1 MSAAHTARLALI
13 SFMLINKP
21 TIFAAILIFFSL
33 IIDTMIS
40 TGKYP
45 LLTLITCAIVV
56 ILSYVAPHIRN
67 PY

>member
-1 MSAAHTARLALI
+1 
-13 SFMLINKP
+13 MLINKP
-21 TIFAAILIFFSL
+21 TIAVSFLIFFSL

-45 LLTLITCAIVV
+45 LLTLIVCGIVV